1 MRKNKTDKLLL
12 IIAAVSLLF
21 SITGCSSPASGN
33 TKTEKLELTKENVQK
48 VFSSQYNVRVSE
60 INNER
65 KSINASFVTKANI
78 PNIPKNKSK
87 ETLKDIEDNLNS
99 KFDVNNKHNISINIY
114 VNDNILIE
122 DTYGKIKIGEAPK
135 IYVST
140 VYMYD
145 TAYSMSKKFNLLNP
159 FDTIK
164 VTANDKEDGDITN
177 KIKLKNPEVLTK
189 IGQHK
194 LIYVVVDNDGNITM
208 DDELNINVKQ

>member
-1 MRKNKTDKLLL
+1 MRKNKTNKL
-12 IIAAVSLLF
+12 IVIAVVSLAF
-21 SITGCSSPASGN
+21 SITGCNSSKTSN
-33 TKTEKLELTKENVQK
+33 IKTEKLQLTKENVQK
-48 VFSSQYNVRVSE
+48 VFSNQYNVRISE
-60 INNER
+60 INNGR
-65 KSINASFVTKANI
+65 KSINASFVTKA
-78 PNIPKNKSK
+78 NIPKNKSK

-122 DTYGKIKIGEAPK
+122 DTYGKIQIGEAPK

-145 TAYSMSKKFNLLNP
+145 TDYSMSKKFNLLNP

-194 LIYVVVDNDGNITM
+194 LIYVVVDSDGNITM